1 MNEWIA
7 KRENGDIALW
17 LPSKI
22 VLAVDVF
29 GDMLLAARISLGEV
43 SGFAKVQAIERSLFI
58 SNAIVPYQDCS
69 DIKTSIFGDNFR
81 QAIIEFENS
90 GGDRAD
96 VTCWWHSHADGPVFF
111 SEKDDSTIDKDI
123 LEYLRDSSSD
133 EVVGPFISLV
143 INRRAEIR
151 GRYDFARP
159 ALGGVVPVV
168 LAEGAGEQE
177 VRSYLQ
183 GNFQRMSALIGERV
197 AFFEDGGIER

>member
-1 MNEWIA
+1 MNKWIA

-22 VLAVDVF
+22 VLSVDVF
-29 GDMLLAARISLGEV
+29 GDMLLAARVSLGEV
-43 SGFAKVQAIERSLFI
+43 SGFAKVQAIRRSFFV
-58 SNAIVPYQDCS
+58 SRAIIPYQDCS
-69 DIKTSIFGDNFR
+69 DVKTSIFGDNFR
-81 QAIIEFENS
+81 QAIVEFENS

-111 SEKDDSTIDKDI
+111 SEKDDSAIDDLLK
-123 LEYLRDSSSD
+123 YLRDSSSD

-159 ALGGVVPVV
+159 ALGGIVPVL
-168 LAEGAGEQE
+168 LAEGAGEQD

-183 GNFQRMSALIGERV
+183 SNYQRMAALIEERV
-197 AFFEDGGIER
+197 AFFQDGGSER